1 MTAFDIFY
9 RQLIELQGYK
19 NVLVGLK
26 NTALIA
32 VFGLFIGMIV
42 GCLLATC
49 KILPRNSRIIKT
61 LSGVV
66 DVYVALFRGTP
77 MVVQL
82 LLIHFVIFP
91 SVGVDISSVYEA
103 ILVFGLNSAAYV
115 AEIIRGGILS
125 VDIGQ
130 TEAGRALGLNYGKTM
145 IKIVL
150 PQAIKNVIPTLGN
163 EFITLLKETSVVSF
177 IAVVDITKAFQN
189 IANSTYEYIVP
200 YIMLALVYLVLVL
213 VVTGIIKLIERRLRA
228 SDKR

>member
-1 MTAFDIFY
+1 MNAFEIFY
-9 RQLIELQGYK
+9 RQLIELEGYRK
-19 NVLVGLK
+19 VLEGLK
-26 NTALIA
+26 NTAFIA
-32 VFGLFIGMIV
+32 VFGLLIGMV
-42 GCLLATC
+42 MGCILATC
-49 KILPRNSRIIKT
+49 KILPRTNRLIKI

-66 DVYVALFRGTP
+66 DVYVAIFRGTP

-91 SVGVDISSVYEA
+91 AIGVDISAVTEA
-103 ILVFGLNSAAYV
+103 ILAFGLNSAAYV
-115 AEIIRGGILS
+115 SEIVRGGILS
-125 VDIGQ
+125 IDIGQ
-130 TEAGRALGLNYGKTM
+130 TEAGRALGLNYRITM
-145 IKIVL
+145 IKIIL

-163 EFITLLKETSVVSF
+163 EFIALLKETSVVSF

-213 VVTGIIKLIERRLRA
+213 AVTGIIKLIERRLRA